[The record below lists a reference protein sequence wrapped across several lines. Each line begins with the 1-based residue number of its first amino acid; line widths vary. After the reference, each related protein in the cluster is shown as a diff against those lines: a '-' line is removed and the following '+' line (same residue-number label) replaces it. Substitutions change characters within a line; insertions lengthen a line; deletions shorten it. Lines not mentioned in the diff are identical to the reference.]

1 LPEKATQV
9 VWGEGPAHAPLV
21 MVGEQPGDEE
31 DRAGRPFVGP
41 AGRLLDEMLEKVG
54 LDRTQAY
61 VTNAVKHFKWEP
73 RGKRRLHSKPNRDEI
88 DACHGW
94 MRAELEL
101 VQPKMILCLGATAA
115 QSFAGAKFRVQR
127 DRGKP
132 MATPWAPWWMATYHP
147 SALLRAPDPEA
158 RQRMAEEFLA
168 DLALARDHLRS
179 LHAA

>member
-1 LPEKATQV
+1 M

-54 LDRTQAY
+54 LDRSQAY

-88 DACHGW
+88 DACRGW
-94 MRAELEL
+94 MSAELE
-101 VQPKMILCLGATAA
+101 VVKPKMILCLGATAA

-158 RQRMAEEFLA
+158 RQRMEDEFLA

-179 LHAA
+179 LDAA